1 MAGYNPPLILT
12 LKLPSVL
19 LSVLNQAENSE
30 KFSTN
35 QISQSLPTENTLPP
49 LDFRPQTPFALTE
62 KNPPKRAFS
71 NLLK

>member
-1 MAGYNPPLILT
+1 MAGYNPPLT
-12 LKLPSVL
+12 FPLKLPSAM
-19 LSVLNQAENSE
+19 LSVPDQAENSE

>member
-1 MAGYNPPLILT
+1 MAGYNPPLT
-12 LKLPSVL
+12 FPLKLPSVM
-19 LSVLNQAENSE
+19 LSVPDQAENSG

-35 QISQSLPTENTLPP
+35 QISQSLPPENTLPP
-49 LDFRPQTPFALTE
+49 LDFRSANAICLNR